1 MDTPELSRNEFMLCA
16 VAMIITTLMMFCQL
30 FSA

>member
-16 VAMIITTLMMFCQL
+16 VVMTVTALLLLIQL